1 MSQAVHDCVHDCGDE
16 IIHGRLLDV
25 TMALCFKSALH
36 MYYTSDLQIAPLLGN
51 SIAAGNKK

>member
-1 MSQAVHDCVHDCGDE
+1 MSQAVHDCGDE